1 MLLGHGQVP
10 KPATNLSLEID
21 MARATLNWT
30 LPTERVDGTALDPS
44 EIDRTDIM
52 MSADG
57 GANFSSPAPV
67 LPTEPQTFV
76 VDNLTVGSYVFR
88 AIVIDT
94 DGRASDMAEVTGSVL
109 AAPAAIT
116 DLSVTIE

>member
-1 MLLGHGQVP
+1 
-10 KPATNLSLEID
+10 

-30 LPTERVDGTALDPS
+30 LPTTRVNGAALTPA

-57 GANFSSPAPV
+57 GNTFSTPV
-67 LPTEPQTFV
+67 QVPSDAVQTFV
-76 VDNLTVGSYVFR
+76 IDNLDPGDYVFR

-94 DGRASDMAEVTGSVL
+94 DGRASASADVTGAVL
-109 AAPAAIT
+109 AAPSAIG
-116 DLSVTIE
+116 DLTVTIE